1 MMSCRQCKYFKRVDV
16 DTDQWT
22 CGDSVS
28 WCNPNT
34 GEEVCR
40 YWQGAIQREPQPQDI
55 VEAETQHTTG
65 KGGHGMVES
74 HRAPAGSCGLTG
86 HHAATHPL
94 PKRWCKLLAF

>member
-55 VEAETQHTTG
+55 VNTQMLFRLQEKHL
-65 KGGHGMVES
+65 S
-74 HRAPAGSCGLTG
+74 GLMADNT
-86 HHAATHPL
+86 
-94 PKRWCKLLAF
+94 KN